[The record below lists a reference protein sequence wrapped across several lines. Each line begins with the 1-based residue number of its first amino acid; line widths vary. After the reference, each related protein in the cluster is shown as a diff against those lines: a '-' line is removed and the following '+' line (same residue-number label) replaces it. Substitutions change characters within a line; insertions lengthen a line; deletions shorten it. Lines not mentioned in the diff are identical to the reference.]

1 MMKIIALLAFA
12 GVATALPSTEAIVP
26 EWVSSDG
33 VATTLVQVSAFDEAS
48 ATVQSMITSGKDE
61 GACADLAA
69 ATTKEVSDSV
79 DGQQKMLD
87 SLDTGADCP
96 NKGQGAV
103 DAAQSAL
110 DQANKDKEDAD
121 AAGASAASA
130 DVNFGPKPLS
140 GLTPGNC
147 EAFFSDPAYT
157 AAKAAEESAKQA
169 ATQADGAVGTAEAGL
184 KAAQDA
190 QKDAIAECQCAAKK
204 GYAAAWEAANS
215 NNAANEKA
223 YTKGKHMACVLAGT
237 SPEDCDVGAI
247 PKVTA
252 ITLAQGTQDA
262 NCAAPEADAQKDPYD
277 FPPAPTPTPTAPPA
291 PPAPPPPSPEA
302 EAPAPPPPS
311 PVSCGGHIAA
321 TCAECPQGHGA
332 SWCNGDCLWS
342 GGSCVPPPPFHESG
356 FGKTTCPAG
365 YERISDANQCHEAY
379 KSIVGSKRRRRFRGV
394 LVVVSSCWHKNPK
407 GCFCPRVDQK
417 DGTKSR
423 YAEFAFNTC
432 GMTEGSTKSDDTV
445 TVCKK
450 SQ

>member
-1 MMKIIALLAFA
+1 LRDTHKMMKIIALLAFA
-12 GVATALPSTEAIVP
+12 GVATALPSTDAIVP
-26 EWVSSDG
+26 EWDG
-33 VATTLVQVSAFDEAS
+33 VDTTLVEVSAFDEAS

-157 AAKAAEESAKQA
+157 SAKAAEESAKQA
-169 ATQADGAVGTAEAGL
+169 ATQAAGAVGAAEAGL

-204 GYAAAWEAANS
+204 GYEDAWEAANS

-247 PKVTA
+247 PQVTA
-252 ITLAQGTQDA
+252 ITLAAGTKDA
-262 NCAAPEADAQKDPYD
+262 NCAAPT
-277 FPPAPTPTPTAPPA
+277 PPPTA
-291 PPAPPPPSPEA
+291 EA
-302 EAPAPPPPS
+302 TPAPAPALVAGTGAGS
-311 PVSCGGHIAA
+311 SCAMHDKHNN
-321 TCAECPQGHGA
+321 QG
-332 SWCNGDCLWS
+332 
-342 GGSCVPPPPFHESG
+342 
-356 FGKTTCPAG
+356 
-365 YERISDANQCHEAY
+365 
-379 KSIVGSKRRRRFRGV
+379 SIVGSGCGGGYHGCHVKANAWAKIANSGGCCSNGGFHKRCHCGTNAGV
-394 LVVVSSCWHKNPK
+394 DCQAM
-407 GCFCPRVDQK
+407 CQK
-417 DGTKSR
+417 DSGCIGWVT
-423 YAEFAFNTC
+423 ANHGCQWATI
-432 GMTEGSTKSDDTV
+432 STG
-445 TVCKK
+445 C
-450 SQ
+450 